1 MFKTDTF
8 AIEQI
13 KFLTTIK
20 LDTFSQFF
28 IIYIFAN
35 EAS

>member
-1 MFKTDTF
+1 MDTF
-8 AIEQI
+8 TIEQI

-20 LDTFSQFF
+20 LGTFSQCFV
-28 IIYIFAN
+28 IYVFAN